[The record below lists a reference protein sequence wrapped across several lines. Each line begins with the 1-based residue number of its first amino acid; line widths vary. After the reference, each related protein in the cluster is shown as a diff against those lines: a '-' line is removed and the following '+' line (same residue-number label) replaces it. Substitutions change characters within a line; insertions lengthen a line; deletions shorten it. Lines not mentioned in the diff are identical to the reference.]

1 MQVWGLTEMAGVRKE
16 CQGSYTL
23 TKETSQRE
31 QQVADWVE
39 ECLKN
44 KFLYGFHA
52 KQSGTPG
59 QVRSPQRVCL
69 FKVTHC

>member
-1 MQVWGLTEMAGVRKE
+1 MAGVRKE
-16 CQGSYTL
+16 CQGSCTL

-44 KFLYGFHA
+44 KFQYGFHT

-59 QVRSPQRVCL
+59 QARSPHCVCL
-69 FKVTHC
+69 FKVMHC

>member
-1 MQVWGLTEMAGVRKE
+1 MQVWGLTEMQVRKE
-16 CQGSYTL
+16 CQGSCTL

-44 KFLYGFHA
+44 KFLYGFHT
-52 KQSGTPG
+52 KQTEPQGRPE
-59 QVRSPQRVCL
+59 SPHCRL
-69 FKVTHC
+69 FKVMHC